1 MANITTSTTISTSVE
16 VSAVL
21 VQNALELAQL
31 RETQRDLAK
40 KEAMLKERLLNAL
53 GEAEEATFG
62 GVVVYKTQTSTRRSN
77 DLKALAE
84 KFPEAYAETLRE
96 TPVVK
101 IITL

>member
-1 MANITTSTTISTSVE
+1 MANISTSTTTSVE
-16 VSAVL
+16 VSAVIT
-21 VQNALELAQL
+21 QNALELAQL

-40 KEAMLKERLLNAL
+40 KEALLKERLLEAL
-53 GEAEEATFG
+53 GNAEEATFG

-84 KFPEAYAETLRE
+84 KFPEAFAETLRE

>member
-1 MANITTSTTISTSVE
+1 MANISTSTTTSVE
-16 VSAVL
+16 VSAIIT
-21 VQNALELAQL
+21 QNALELAQL

-40 KEAMLKERLLNAL
+40 KEALLKERLLEAL
-53 GEAEEATFG
+53 GNAEEATFG

-84 KFPEAYAETLRE
+84 KFPEAFAETLRE

>member
-1 MANITTSTTISTSVE
+1 MANITTSTTTSVE

-21 VQNALELAQL
+21 TQNALELAQL
-31 RETQRDLAK
+31 RETQRELAK
-40 KEAMLKERLLNAL
+40 KEALLKERLLEAL
-53 GEAEEATFG
+53 GDAQEATFG

-84 KFPEAYAETLRE
+84 KFPEAFAETLRE

>member
-1 MANITTSTTISTSVE
+1 MANISTSTTTSVE
-16 VSAVL
+16 VSAVIT
-21 VQNALELAQL
+21 QNALELAQL

-40 KEAMLKERLLNAL
+40 KEALLKERLLEAL
-53 GEAEEATFG
+53 GNAEEATFG

-84 KFPEAYAETLRE
+84 KFPEAFAETLRE

-101 IITL
+101 IITH

>member
-1 MANITTSTTISTSVE
+1 MANISTSTTTSVE
-16 VSAVL
+16 VSAIL

-40 KEAMLKERLLNAL
+40 KEALLKERLLDAL
-53 GEAEEATFG
+53 GNAEEATFG
-62 GVVVYKTQTSTRRSN
+62 GVVVYKTQHSTRRSN

-84 KFPEAYAETLRE
+84 KFPEAFAETLRE